1 MRAIR
6 VSPILALG
14 MFMLSREFAGPAVA
28 QEAPQAGVP
37 ASGRFASLD
46 ELEASY
52 RRQRHDLECRHIADL
67 AALAGKVRGAEAD
80 AAYRQLFGLAIT
92 QGLCREAEA
101 AAARC
106 RSNDAAGRDVR
117 ALAALVRSLAR
128 ADRGEH
134 DRVLDDWNGMIRP
147 DAHGREPDIDVDL
160 TLAVGESLLQRLIRD
175 GRYEVAR
182 NLCRMACEPGV
193 PPLIRGHF
201 EDRSA
206 RLDRLGKPAPA
217 IVATDVDGKPV
228 SLAEFKGRVVL
239 VEFWATWCPPCV
251 AAIPGLEEL
260 ERKYHDRGLV
270 ILGINVDA
278 MHEDVKD
285 PKAAMS
291 AVRRFLVRHRV
302 TWTNVLNGE
311 GAADFAKAYGVEEI
325 PANFLVGR
333 DGQII
338 AVEQSG
344 EALERAVAGAV
355 GDRAAEPGK

>member
-1 MRAIR
+1 MRAIC
-6 VSPILALG
+6 VSLILALG
-14 MFMLSREFAGPAVA
+14 TFMLGLRIAGPAVA
-28 QEAPQAGVP
+28 QEPPPAGAPVA
-37 ASGRFASLD
+37 GRFASLD
-46 ELEASY
+46 ELDASY

-67 AALAGKVRGAEAD
+67 AALAGKARGAEAD
-80 AAYRQLFGLAIT
+80 AAYRRLFGLAIT
-92 QGLCREAEA
+92 QGLCRDAEA
-101 AAARC
+101 AAIRC
-106 RSNDAAGRDVR
+106 RATDSAGRDVR
-117 ALAALVRSLAR
+117 ALAALVRFLAR

-134 DRVLDDWNGMIRP
+134 DQVIDDWKGLIQQSARGP
-147 DAHGREPDIDVDL
+147 EADLGVDL

-182 NLCRMACEPGV
+182 DVCRLACEPGA

-201 EDRSA
+201 EGRSA

-228 SLAEFKGRVVL
+228 SLAELKGRVVL

-251 AAIPGLEEL
+251 TAIPGLEEL

-285 PKAAMS
+285 AKAAMS

-311 GAADFAKAYGVEEI
+311 GAADFAKVYGVEEI

-333 DGQII
+333 DGQIV

-344 EALERAVAGAV
+344 EALERAVTGAL
-355 GDRAAEPGK
+355 GDRRP